1 MVAITSH
8 HSNLSRLL
16 IAPQFHRI
24 AGKGKDLSIKLLD
37 GGSGSALGWCKRAV
51 FFSFL
56 GSYIDALIRS
66 TKVEGFVRHHWHH
79 PKGPLQIVPCS
90 SCFGDVYI
98 LLGGTFCSSF
108 GKLRG
113 LETNLGR
120 SLCLV
125 LNNQCWKMARTHTC
139 FACETFSG
147 VVSENASLITY
158 PYIVLS

>member
-8 HSNLSRLL
+8 HSNLSHLL

-56 GSYIDALIRS
+56 GSDLDALIRS
-66 TKVEGFVRHHWHH
+66 TKVEGFVMHH
-79 PKGPLQIVPCS
+79 PKGPLQIVVCS
-90 SCFGDVYI
+90 SCFGDVYFF
-98 LLGGTFCSSF
+98 GGTFCSSF

-125 LNNQCWKMARTHTC
+125 LNHLCWKMAGTDAC

-147 VVSENASLITY
+147 VVSENPSLITY

>member
-1 MVAITSH
+1 MVLLLIPQSLACVYGKCLTIVAFTSH

-37 GGSGSALGWCKRAV
+37 GGSGSALGWRKRAV

-66 TKVEGFVRHHWHH
+66 TKAEGFVRHH
-79 PKGPLQIVPCS
+79 PKGPLQIVACS

-98 LLGGTFCSSF
+98 FWGGTFAQVL
-108 GKLRG
+108 GKSEDWRRI
-113 LETNLGR
+113 LGE
-120 SLCLV
+120 
-125 LNNQCWKMARTHTC
+125 
-139 FACETFSG
+139 AC
-147 VVSENASLITY
+147 V
-158 PYIVLS
+158 